1 MRDLFAKAAADETNL
16 MQRLDARTKLAVTLV
31 TAVLTVAASGLIGQ
45 LVLFAATLVYALLI
59 RRPGLLAV
67 LYGVMAVTMGVAVL
81 CGAALGEIF
90 PAMGG
95 ISVKSLIIPFLR
107 GLSMMNVVMVL
118 ALTTHIEDLMATLE
132 RIRLPFYIFLPVTV
146 MLRFIPTFTN
156 DIKQVWETLRIKGW
170 PLGPAMLTVQPVL
183 SARLIL
189 APVLFRALK
198 SSETLGVA
206 SELKGL
212 GTRSRTMRSDG
223 QTMTSLDARI
233 LATTVIAAA
242 AVILCE
248 IFLRHVL
255 AGTGPVI
262 R

>member
-1 MRDLFAKAAADETNL
+1 M
-16 MQRLDARTKLAVTLV
+16 

-90 PAMGG
+90 PEMGG

-107 GLSMMNVVMVL
+107 GLMNVVMVL

-233 LATTVIAAA
+233 LAATVIAAA